1 MNLEQHAN
9 ASQRLSAVPADAA
22 QCVVSRRSAPP
33 IIPGVAAAVAIIAAL
48 AADGDG

>member
-9 ASQRLSAVPADAA
+9 ASQRLSVVPADAA
-22 QCVVSRRSAPP
+22 QCVVSHRSAPP
-33 IIPGVAAAVAIIAAL
+33 FIPGAAAALLVIAAL